1 MAFIKKS
8 ATEIDAVDHEHHR
21 EVKRD
26 FAGLIAELDSDNPTS
41 RRWAVRDLAHTHEA
55 CPELVA
61 RLSIESDASV
71 RTAILSALA
80 HLGGEIAISGVV
92 NCLRSEDAAL
102 RNEAIEVLKEVPN
115 EVESIIESLLNDADS
130 DVRIFTVNIL
140 ESLRHSNVEKWL
152 ISVIEKD
159 PHINVCATALDL
171 LSEVGSEQAIP
182 AIKELKNRFAEEPY
196 ICFSADLTLK
206 RIEEGVQ

>member
-8 ATEIDAVDHEHHR
+8 DPQIQVVEHDERETE
-21 EVKRD
+21 RD
-26 FAGLIAELDSDNPTS
+26 FAGLVIELNSDNPTA
-41 RRWAVRDLAHTHEA
+41 RRWAVRDLASQHEA
-55 CPELVA
+55 ISELVT
-61 RLSIESDASV
+61 RLGIEEDSSV

-80 HLGGEIAISGVV
+80 HLGGQEAIAGVV

-115 EVESIIESLLNDADS
+115 EIEPIIDNLLADADS

-140 ESLRHSNVEKWL
+140 ESLRHPNVEQWL
-152 ISVIEKD
+152 IKVIEHD

-171 LSEVGSEQAIP
+171 LCEVGSELSVS
-182 AIKELKNRFAEEPY
+182 AIKKLKTRFADEPY
-196 ICFSADLTLK
+196 ICFSADFVLK
-206 RIEEGVQ
+206 RIEEGAR